1 MSRVEQLKDKGLTQ
15 WKYTNSQKNYCIV
28 PDYNGGQVV
37 IFKETPAT
45 NWEKYIK
52 ATFKAGLED
61 TGYVIDVYKNG
72 KGIKKT
78 KVGKMFCDLSR
89 NYWKHYGYRRHD
101 GKQNI
106 YPRITG
112 KQFAN
117 LLNKEKEV
125 AA

>member
-1 MSRVEQLKDKGLTQ
+1 MSRIEHLKDKGLTQ

-52 ATFKAGLED
+52 ATFKAGLEG
-61 TGYVIDVYKNG
+61 TGYVVDVYKNG

-78 KVGKMFCDLSR
+78 NIGKSKAEKRLS
-89 NYWKHYGYRRHD
+89 W
-101 GKQNI
+101 I
-106 YPRITG
+106 YKGVKFYADEYKDTFN
-112 KQFAN
+112 KDN
-117 LLNKEKEV
+117 LLTNEKEV